1 MATLWGVLTQLGY
14 PFRSGRSPTRRR
26 ELTALA
32 SRTRLRRPMSF
43 SDRAVKVNGLS
54 LHYTEWGRP
63 GAPPVILLH
72 GITGHA
78 RVWDYAAERL
88 TPGFR
93 VLALDQRGHGDSDAP
108 HDADYRIASMA
119 DDLAAFADT
128 LRLERFHLVGHS
140 MGGRVAIQYGAHS
153 PSRLGRLVLVDI
165 GPDIMLS
172 GLKRV
177 REIMA
182 QAPERI
188 PTEEWAFEYVRRT
201 NPFYDLDQL
210 RHRIRHGLK
219 RTPDSGLTWK
229 YDKGLRDMM
238 REGRRDIIDLWEPLG
253 RITCPTLIVRGAES
267 DILSP
272 DVAKRM
278 LEALPGG
285 RLAEV
290 AGAAHTVPGDKPEEF
305 ARVVR
310 SFLDE

>member
-1 MATLWGVLTQLGY
+1 MA
-14 PFRSGRSPTRRR
+14 
-26 ELTALA
+26 
-32 SRTRLRRPMSF
+32 F

-54 LHYTEWGRP
+54 LHYTEWGP
-63 GAPPVILLH
+63 PDAPPVVLLH

-78 RVWDYAAERL
+78 RVWDHFAERL

-93 VLALDQRGHGDSDAP
+93 VLALDQRGHGDSEAP
-108 HDADYRIASMA
+108 HDADYRIATMA
-119 DDLAAFADT
+119 DDLAAFADS
-128 LRLERFHLVGHS
+128 LRLERFRVVGHS
-140 MGGRVAIQYGAHS
+140 LGGRIAIQYAAHF
-153 PSRLGRLVLVDI
+153 PTRLERLVIVDI
-165 GPDIMLS
+165 GPDISLS

-177 REIMA
+177 RDMMA
-182 QAPERI
+182 QAPERL
-188 PTEEWAFEYVRRT
+188 PTEEWAFEYVRKA
-201 NPFYDLDQL
+201 NPLNDLEQL
-210 RHRIRHGLK
+210 RHRVQHGLK
-219 RTPDSGLTWK
+219 RTSDGALTWK

-238 REGRRDIIDLWEPLG
+238 REGRRDVIDLWEPLG

-285 RLAEV
+285 RLVEV

-305 ARVVR
+305 ARIVR